1 MKNIY
6 LVGFMG
12 SGKSTVGKLLAD
24 KTSRDFV
31 DVDKLIEEREKM
43 KIKDIFEK
51 KGELYFRELEK
62 KYLQELLN
70 TQNLVVSTGGGL
82 GADAENMNQMKK
94 NGIVIWL
101 DLNLNTILERIKND
115 ENRPLLNQPL
125 DKIKKL
131 FDERKK
137 VYGLATYRIN
147 AENKTPFQIVEE
159 ILNKIK
165 TK

>member
-12 SGKSTVGKLLAD
+12 SGKSTVGKILAD
-24 KTSRDFV
+24 KTSREFV

-43 KIKDIFEK
+43 SIKDIFEK
-51 KGELYFRELEK
+51 KGEPYFRELER

-82 GADAENMNQMKK
+82 GAGAENMNQMKK
-94 NGIVIWL
+94 NGIVVWL
-101 DLNLNTILERIKND
+101 DINLNTVLERIKND

-125 DKIKKL
+125 EKIKQL
-131 FDERKK
+131 FEERKK

-147 AENKTPFQIVEE
+147 VENKTPFQIVEE

-165 TK
+165 MK

>member
-1 MKNIY
+1 
-6 LVGFMG
+6 MG

-165 TK
+165 TKWKYTQA

>member
-1 MKNIY
+1 
-6 LVGFMG
+6 MG
-12 SGKSTVGKLLAD
+12 SGKSTVGKILAD
-24 KTSRDFV
+24 KTSREFV

-43 KIKDIFEK
+43 SIKDIFEK
-51 KGELYFRELEK
+51 KGEPYFRELER

-82 GADAENMNQMKK
+82 GAGAENMNQMKK
-94 NGIVIWL
+94 NGIVVWL
-101 DLNLNTILERIKND
+101 DINLNTVLERIKND

-125 DKIKKL
+125 EKIKQL
-131 FDERKK
+131 FEERKK

-147 AENKTPFQIVEE
+147 VENKTPFQIVEE

-165 TK
+165 MK

>member
-1 MKNIY
+1 
-6 LVGFMG
+6 MG

-94 NGIVIWL
+94 KRYSYMVRF
-101 DLNLNTILERIKND
+101 ES
-115 ENRPLLNQPL
+115 
-125 DKIKKL
+125 
-131 FDERKK
+131 
-137 VYGLATYRIN
+137 
-147 AENKTPFQIVEE
+147 
-159 ILNKIK
+159 
-165 TK
+165 

>member
-1 MKNIY
+1 
-6 LVGFMG
+6 MG

-137 VYGLATYRIN
+137 SVRTCNLQDKCR
-147 AENKTPFQIVEE
+147 K
-159 ILNKIK
+159 
-165 TK
+165 

>member
-159 ILNKIK
+159 ILN
-165 TK
+165 

>member
-1 MKNIY
+1 
-6 LVGFMG
+6 MG